1 MGTYLTSI
9 LENPQTK
16 KLLFKG
22 WITLISALDVG
33 HGKDRRSLMV
43 SLPHPQVIMTW
54 KYSSLWK
61 WDCGVFSNLFWN
73 PSGELVTLWVWG
85 YSTVNTRVTATSPH
99 HLLPIDHC
107 MPVILAWVP
116 MTKKEFGW
124 RTCSLRRP
132 SDVREGGITSGRLL
146 SRVIRKQN
154 SERAQAE
161 GREGSGSQV

>member
-1 MGTYLTSI
+1 MLPVMGMYLTSI

-99 HLLPIDHC
+99 HLLPLDHC

-146 SRVIRKQN
+146 SRVIRK
-154 SERAQAE
+154 
-161 GREGSGSQV
+161 